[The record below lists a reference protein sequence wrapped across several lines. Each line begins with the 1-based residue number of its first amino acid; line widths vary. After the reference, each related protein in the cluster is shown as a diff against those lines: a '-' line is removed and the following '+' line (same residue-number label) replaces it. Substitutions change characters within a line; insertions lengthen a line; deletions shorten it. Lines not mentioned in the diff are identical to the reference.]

1 MDGTC
6 SKIIRNMS
14 RIARYRWVLS
24 LAAAL
29 LLVLALHSLAVACP
43 TCKDSIDQSDPQR
56 QNLMQGYF
64 YSIMFMVSMPFLIL
78 TSLCGYFYYEVCKAR
93 RQQRSKP
100 VASGMRQ
107 LPAS

>member
-1 MDGTC
+1 MDGTG
-6 SKIIRNMS
+6 SRMIGQMS
-14 RIARYRWVLS
+14 RMNRYRWLLP

-56 QNLMQGYF
+56 QNLVQGYF
-64 YSIMFMVSMPFLIL
+64 YSIMFMVSMPFVIL
-78 TSLCGYFYYEVCKAR
+78 GSLCGYFYYEVCKAR
-93 RQQRSKP
+93 RLQQTKP